1 MQVGKNKMLMRKANM
16 DRRRF
21 MLGTAAV
28 AAGLNVIADS
38 SAHAADANNV
48 QPNHSSGLFDKI
60 YGCIAGAY
68 IGSAFGVSVEGWDR
82 SRIASQYGLLQDLQP
97 RPFRKGSFPPGTTED
112 GMERQKYM
120 YLAII
125 EKKDRITA
133 DDLVGSWL
141 KVMTNEKLEGMNY
154 MTEQFDRDLME
165 IARAGTVPARRL
177 GEKGYPH
184 LNAPIR
190 CFHPIALINAC
201 DEAGAIKDMQDILR
215 VYQPAESDGY
225 EWGKPYMAAVAH
237 ALRADAT
244 VDSVIETALKYASAD
259 IKKEIQAGLDAVDK
273 INDPINERKEI
284 YKGFAKIYN
293 KQTDTGSNAG
303 AYPQSRAHE
312 CATMALSFFKAVK
325 GNVKDGIILAAN
337 NGRDADCNT
346 AATGG
351 LCGAFSGTKTIPAEW
366 IETVDA
372 ATKKNPYT
380 NSQLTIEETA
390 KGMYAALQ
398 SKAKK
403 MSAYVEL
410 MKS

>member
-48 QPNHSSGLFDKI
+48 QPNHSSGLFDKV

-68 IGSAFGVSVEGWDR
+68 IGSAMGVPVEGWDK
-82 SRIASQYGLLQDLQP
+82 SRIASKYGLLQDLQP
-97 RPFRKGSFPPGTTED
+97 RSAYKEILPPGTTED

-125 EKKDRITA
+125 EKQDRITA
-133 DDLVGSWL
+133 DDLVRTWL
-141 KVMTNEKLEGMNY
+141 KVMNNEKLEGMKR

-165 IARAGTVPARRL
+165 IARTGTVPARRL
-177 GEKGYPH
+177 GEKGYAN

-201 DEAGAIKDMQDILR
+201 DEDGAIKDMQDILR
-215 VYQPAESDGY
+215 VYQPVESDGY
-225 EWGKPYMAAVAH
+225 EWGAAYMAAVAH
-237 ALRADAT
+237 AFRADAS
-244 VDSVIETALKYASAD
+244 VDSVIETALKHSSAGM
-259 IKKEIQAGLDAVDK
+259 KKEIQAGIDIVAK
-273 INDPINERKEI
+273 ISDPINERKAI
-284 YKGFAKIYN
+284 YIEFAKIYN
-293 KQTDTGSNAG
+293 RQSDTGPDAG

-312 CATMALSFFKAVK
+312 CTTMSLSFFKAVK

-366 IETVDA
+366 ITTVDA

>member
-1 MQVGKNKMLMRKANM
+1 
-16 DRRRF
+16 
-21 MLGTAAV
+21 
-28 AAGLNVIADS
+28 
-38 SAHAADANNV
+38 
-48 QPNHSSGLFDKI
+48 
-60 YGCIAGAY
+60 
-68 IGSAFGVSVEGWDR
+68 
-82 SRIASQYGLLQDLQP
+82 
-97 RPFRKGSFPPGTTED
+97 
-112 GMERQKYM
+112 MERQKYM

-125 EKKDRITA
+125 EKQDRITA

-141 KVMTNEKLEGMNY
+141 KVMTDEKLEGMNY
-154 MTEQFDRDLME
+154 MTEQFDRDMME
-165 IARAGTVPARRL
+165 IARAGTVLPRRL

-201 DEAGAIKDMQDILR
+201 DETGAIKDMQDILR

-237 ALRADAT
+237 ALRPDAS
-244 VDSVIETALKYASAD
+244 VDSVIETALKYSSAD
-259 IKKEIQAGLDAVDK
+259 MKKEIQAGLDIVAGF
-273 INDPINERKEI
+273 NDPINERKEI

-293 KQTDTGSNAG
+293 KQSDTAVNAG

-312 CATMALSFFKAVK
+312 CATMAFSFFKAVK
-325 GNVKDGIILAAN
+325 GNVKDGIILTAN

-346 AATGG
+346 AACGA

-380 NSQLTIEETA
+380 NSKLTIKETA

-398 SKAKK
+398 SKARK
-403 MSAYVEL
+403 MEAYGKL
-410 MKS
+410 IKS

>member
-1 MQVGKNKMLMRKANM
+1 M

-48 QPNHSSGLFDKI
+48 QPNHSSGLFDKVC
-60 YGCIAGAY
+60 GCIAGAY
-68 IGSAFGVSVEGWDR
+68 IGSAMGVPVEGWDR
-82 SRIASQYGLLQDLQP
+82 RRIAERYGLLQELQP
-97 RPFRKGSFPPGTTED
+97 RRATRMQILPPGTTED

-125 EKKDRITA
+125 EKQDRITA
-133 DDLVGSWL
+133 DDLVRTWL
-141 KVMTNEKLEGMNY
+141 KVMTNEKLEGMKR

-165 IARAGTVPARRL
+165 IARTGTVPARRL
-177 GEKGYPH
+177 GEKGYAH

-201 DEAGAIKDMQDILR
+201 DEDGAIKDMQDILR
-215 VYQPAESDGY
+215 VYQPMESDGF
-225 EWGKPYMAAVAH
+225 EWGAAYIAAVAH
-237 ALRADAT
+237 AFRPDAS
-244 VDSVIETALKYASAD
+244 VDSVIETALKYSSAD
-259 IKKEIQAGLDAVDK
+259 MKKEIQAGLDIVAK
-273 INDPINERKEI
+273 FSDPINERKAI
-284 YKGFAKIYN
+284 YEEFAKIYN
-293 KQTDTGSNAG
+293 KKTCTGR
-303 AYPQSRAHE
+303 YDESRAHE
-312 CATMALSFFKAVK
+312 CATVALSFFKAAK
-325 GNVKDGIILAAN
+325 GNAKDAMIFAAN
-337 NGRDADCNT
+337 NGRDADCNC
-346 AATGG
+346 AASGG
-351 LCGAFSGTKTIPAEW
+351 LSGAFSGTKTIPAEW
-366 IETVDA
+366 LTTVDA
-372 ATKKNPYT
+372 ATKENPYT

>member
-1 MQVGKNKMLMRKANM
+1 MEKTNLN
-16 DRRRF
+16 RRELLRQA
-21 MLGTAAV
+21 GACV
-28 AAGLNVIADS
+28 AGLNLASITSIA
-38 SAHAADANNV
+38 AAGEDE
-48 QPNHSSGLFDKI
+48 HKTTRLFDKI

-154 MTEQFDRDLME
+154 MTEQFDRDLMD

-177 GEKGYPH
+177 GEKGYAH

-201 DEAGAIKDMQDILR
+201 DEDGAIKDMQDILR
-215 VYQPAESDGY
+215 VYQPVESDGY
-225 EWGKPYMAAVAH
+225 EWGAAYMAAVAH
-237 ALRADAT
+237 ALRPDAS
-244 VDSVIETALKYASAD
+244 VDSVIETALKHSSAD

-398 SKAKK
+398 NKAKK
-403 MSAYVEL
+403 MKAYGTL
-410 MKS
+410 IKS

>member
-1 MQVGKNKMLMRKANM
+1 
-16 DRRRF
+16 
-21 MLGTAAV
+21 
-28 AAGLNVIADS
+28 
-38 SAHAADANNV
+38 
-48 QPNHSSGLFDKI
+48 
-60 YGCIAGAY
+60 
-68 IGSAFGVSVEGWDR
+68 
-82 SRIASQYGLLQDLQP
+82 
-97 RPFRKGSFPPGTTED
+97 
-112 GMERQKYM
+112 MERQKYM

-125 EKKDRITA
+125 EKQDRITA
-133 DDLVGSWL
+133 DDLVGTWL
-141 KVMTNEKLEGMNY
+141 KVMNNEKLEGMKR

-165 IARAGTVPARRL
+165 IARTGTVPARRL
-177 GEKGYPH
+177 GEKGYAH

-201 DEAGAIKDMQDILR
+201 DEDGAIKDMQDILR
-215 VYQPAESDGY
+215 VYQPVESDGY
-225 EWGKPYMAAVAH
+225 EWGAAYMAAVAH
-237 ALRADAT
+237 ALRPDAS
-244 VDSVIETALKYASAD
+244 VDSVIETALKYSSAD
-259 IKKEIQAGLDAVDK
+259 MKKEIQAGLDIVAK
-273 INDPINERKEI
+273 ISDPINERKEI

-293 KQTDTGSNAG
+293 KQSDTGPDAG

-398 SKAKK
+398 NKAKK